1 MVKKNSKQENEIK
14 ENEVIQETQEVN
26 EVNENDLPEIPD
38 VVEENK
44 ADEPQASVEEVK
56 EDAQEAQENEN
67 AENEES
73 PFVNGA
79 DVYAKH
85 AAAVAGAKQFHQCQ
99 LPSIS
104 YYSKRALCDAIDNM
118 KRMCDCSKGFE
129 CLDMCV
135 EILEKAIAY
144 LYSRKVNG

>member
-1 MVKKNSKQENEIK
+1 MVKKSSKQVNEIK

-26 EVNENDLPEIPD
+26 KVNENDLPEIPD

-44 ADEPQASVEEVK
+44 ADESRASMEEAND
-56 EDAQEAQENEN
+56 DAQEAQENEN
-67 AENEES
+67 AENAES

-79 DVYAKH
+79 NVYAKH

-118 KRMCDCSKGFE
+118 KRMCDHSKGFE

-144 LYSRKVNG
+144 LYSRKVTG

>member
-26 EVNENDLPEIPD
+26 ENDLPEIPD

-44 ADEPQASVEEVK
+44 ADEPQASMEEAK

-67 AENEES
+67 AENAES
-73 PFVNGA
+73 PFVSGA
-79 DVYAKH
+79 DMYAKH
-85 AAAVAGAKQFHQCQ
+85 TAAVDGAKQFHQCK

-104 YYSKRALCDAIDNM
+104 YYSKRALCDSIDNM
-118 KRMCDCSKGFE
+118 KRMCDRSKGFE

-135 EILEKAIAY
+135 EMLEMAIAY
-144 LYSRKVNG
+144 LYNRKLNG

>member
-26 EVNENDLPEIPD
+26 ENDLPEIPD

-44 ADEPQASVEEVK
+44 ADESQASMEEAK

-67 AENEES
+67 AENAES
-73 PFVNGA
+73 PFVSGA
-79 DVYAKH
+79 DMYAKH
-85 AAAVAGAKQFHQCQ
+85 AAAVDGAKQFHQCK

-104 YYSKRALCDAIDNM
+104 YYSKRALCDSIDNM
-118 KRMCDCSKGFE
+118 KRMCDRSKGFE

-135 EILEKAIAY
+135 EMLEMAIAY
-144 LYSRKVNG
+144 LYNRKLNG

>member
-26 EVNENDLPEIPD
+26 ENDLPEIPD

-44 ADEPQASVEEVK
+44 ADESQASMEEAK
-56 EDAQEAQENEN
+56 DDAQEAQENEK
-67 AENEES
+67 EES
-73 PFVNGA
+73 PFVSGA
-79 DVYAKH
+79 DMYARH
-85 AAAVAGAKQFHQCQ
+85 AASVDGAKQFHQCK

-104 YYSKRALCDAIDNM
+104 YYSKRALCDSIDNM
-118 KRMCDCSKGFE
+118 KRMCDRSKGFE

-135 EILEKAIAY
+135 EMLEMAIAY
-144 LYSRKVNG
+144 LYNRKLNG

>member
-44 ADEPQASVEEVK
+44 ADEPQASMEEVK

-67 AENEES
+67 EES
-73 PFVNGA
+73 PFVSGA
-79 DVYAKH
+79 DMYAKH
-85 AAAVAGAKQFHQCQ
+85 AAAVDGAKQFHQCQ

-104 YYSKRALCDAIDNM
+104 YYSKRALCDSIDNM
-118 KRMCDCSKGFE
+118 KRMCDRSKGFE

-135 EILEKAIAY
+135 EILEKAVAY
-144 LYSRKVNG
+144 LYNRKLNG

>member
-14 ENEVIQETQEVN
+14 ENEVN

-56 EDAQEAQENEN
+56 EDAQEAQD
-67 AENEES
+67 AQKEES
-73 PFVNGA
+73 PFVSGA
-79 DVYAKH
+79 DMYAKH
-85 AAAVAGAKQFHQCQ
+85 AAAVDGAKQFHQCQ

-104 YYSKRALCDAIDNM
+104 YYSKRALCDSIDNM
-118 KRMCDCSKGFE
+118 KRMCGRSKGFE

-135 EILEKAIAY
+135 EILEKAVAY
-144 LYSRKVNG
+144 LYSRKLNG

>member
-26 EVNENDLPEIPD
+26 ENDLPEIPD

-44 ADEPQASVEEVK
+44 ADESQASMEEAK
-56 EDAQEAQENEN
+56 DDAQEAQENEN
-67 AENEES
+67 AES
-73 PFVNGA
+73 PFVSGA
-79 DVYAKH
+79 DMYAKH
-85 AAAVAGAKQFHQCQ
+85 AASVDGAKQFHQCK

-104 YYSKRALCDAIDNM
+104 YYSKRALCDSIDNM
-118 KRMCDCSKGFE
+118 KRMCDRSKGFE

-135 EILEKAIAY
+135 EMLEMAIAY
-144 LYSRKVNG
+144 LYNRKLNG

>member
-1 MVKKNSKQENEIK
+1 MVKKNSKQKNKIK

-67 AENEES
+67 EES
-73 PFVNGA
+73 TFVNGA

-85 AAAVAGAKQFHQCQ
+85 AAAVDGAKQFHQCQ

-118 KRMCDCSKGFE
+118 KRMCDRSKGFE

-135 EILEKAIAY
+135 EILEKAVAY
-144 LYSRKVNG
+144 LYSRKLNG